1 MSGEGCP
8 ICRGE
13 REGAGHRTAVRIM
26 IDLAWVNGKFS
37 PIGEAQVSIEDR
49 GFQFGDGVYEVIA
62 AYAGRPF
69 LLDRHLARFRKS
81 AAAIRLSYDFDHRPL
96 EPIIGEGLRR
106 IGPRDVMVYVQLT
119 RGAAPRSH
127 VFPECVSPTLVLTF
141 RDLPRL
147 TVEQR
152 HRGARIMTTPETRWA
167 HCHIKAITLLPN
179 ILARNEAVSLGYD
192 DAVFVTPE
200 GLVREC
206 TSANIFLVREGAL
219 FMPPR
224 DESVLHGVTQGLILE
239 IAESIGQPVCE
250 TTCNVE
256 LLRAADEVFVSSTSA
271 EIWGVTAIDGRPV
284 GTGNVGPVTRR
295 LYDVFQ
301 DRVRSMAGQP

>member
-1 MSGEGCP
+1 
-8 ICRGE
+8 
-13 REGAGHRTAVRIM
+13 M

-37 PIGEAQVSIEDR
+37 TIGEAHVSIEDR

-62 AYAGRPF
+62 AYAGQPF

-81 AAAIRLSYDFDHRPL
+81 AAAIRLPYDFDQNPL
-96 EPIIGEGLRR
+96 EPIVSEGLRR

-127 VFPECVSPTLVLTF
+127 VFPNNISPTLVMTF

-152 HRGARIMTTPETRWA
+152 QRGARIMTTTETRWA
-167 HCHIKAITLLPN
+167 HCFIKAITLLPN
-179 ILARNEAVSLGYD
+179 VLARNEAVSLGFD

-200 GLVREC
+200 GLVRES
-206 TSANIFLVREGAL
+206 TSANIFLVREGTL

-224 DESVLHGVTQGLILE
+224 DESILHGVTQGLILE
-239 IAESIGQPVCE
+239 IAESIRQPVRE

-256 LLRAADEVFVSSTSA
+256 HLLAADEVFLSSTSV
-271 EIWGVTAIDGRPV
+271 EVWGATVMDGRPV

-295 LYDVFQ
+295 LHDAFRE
-301 DRVRSMAGQP
+301 RVRSRTG